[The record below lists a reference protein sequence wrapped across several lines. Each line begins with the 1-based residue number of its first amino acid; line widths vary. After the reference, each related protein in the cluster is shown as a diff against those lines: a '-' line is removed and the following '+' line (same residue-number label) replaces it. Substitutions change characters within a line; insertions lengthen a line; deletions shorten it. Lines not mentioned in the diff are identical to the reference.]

1 MHHEQDVKYMG
12 GLKKYMPIT
21 YWTFLLASLSIS
33 GVPGLAG
40 FFSKDEILAM
50 AYVSHVGAGKFAWF
64 IGTLVAGITAFYSFR
79 LFFLIFHG
87 EFRGTQKQKDHLHE
101 SPKVVTIPLMLLAV
115 GAVAAGWFGIP
126 AVLGG
131 HANWG
136 HFLEPV
142 VGHPHNHPSHA
153 TEIYLM
159 ILSVGAGAIGIF
171 LAWLLY
177 LKYPKVPQSIR
188 DSFPKLYSL
197 SLNKYFIDEIYVF
210 TIIKPVL
217 ILGKYVILLFFDQA
231 VIDGIFVT
239 GFPKFIGFVS
249 GTVRKVQNGLV
260 SHYLAYMGT
269 GIVLI
274 IIWMYV
280 RA

>member
-1 MHHEQDVKYMG
+1 
-12 GLKKYMPIT
+12 
-21 YWTFLLASLSIS
+21 
-33 GVPGLAG
+33 
-40 FFSKDEILAM
+40 
-50 AYVSHVGAGKFAWF
+50 
-64 IGTLVAGITAFYSFR
+64 
-79 LFFLIFHG
+79 
-87 EFRGTQKQKDHLHE
+87 
-101 SPKVVTIPLMLLAV
+101 
-115 GAVAAGWFGIP
+115 
-126 AVLGG
+126 
-131 HANWG
+131 
-136 HFLEPV
+136 
-142 VGHPHNHPSHA
+142 
-153 TEIYLM
+153 M

-188 DSFPKLYSL
+188 DFFPRLYSL
-197 SLNKYFIDEIYVF
+197 SLNKYFVDEIYGF
-210 TIIKPVL
+210 TIVKPVL

-249 GTVRKVQNGLV
+249 GTVRRVQNGLV

-274 IIWMYV
+274 IVWMYV